1 MNALPELLTS
11 LGTAAI
17 HLLIQPYYY
26 IALIFIMLYYRRQV
40 ALERKLIHVKLHS
53 WGRETWRTVWT
64 GGVMGLLVS
73 IAAVALGI
81 SLSYTA
87 VACIWVTSLVLMLFR
102 VRYLCFAYAIGTLGI
117 LQFVLS
123 FFPDTLQS
131 GAAGEIAGALRG
143 MDIPALLALA
153 ALLHLAEALLA
164 RWQGAR
170 LAAPLFLAGKRG
182 KVVGGYQL
190 QAFWPLPLFVLIP
203 PGAGIG
209 ELPWHPLLGGGL
221 GLVSLPVIIGFS
233 EMTQGMLP
241 GRKAARTFGRLLVYS
256 LVLLG
261 VSLLAAAW
269 SPLTL
274 LAALAAI
281 LLHEG
286 LSWYSALEERS
297 LSPVFVHPPAGR
309 KVLAVLPG
317 SPAQELGILPG
328 EILLKVNGV
337 LLTDAAQLHEALRM
351 NPAFCKLEVLNRE
364 GESKY
369 LQRAIYDGDHHQLGI
384 ILVPEPD
391 GSVIAEAKPPGIF
404 SIIGMQTR
412 TRKRELPPERRD
424 RMKPASSTEPASPAE
439 PEPESVQEPAAAEG
453 VTNV

>member
-1 MNALPELLTS
+1 MNVMLELLAS
-11 LGTAAI
+11 WGTAVI

-26 IALIFIMLYYRRQV
+26 IALIFIALYYRRQV

-64 GGVMGLLVS
+64 GGVAGLVVS
-73 IAAVALGI
+73 LAAVALGV

-87 VACIWVTSLVLMLFR
+87 VACIWVVSLVLMLFR
-102 VRYLCFAYAIGTLGI
+102 VRYLCFAYSIGVLGI
-117 LQFVLS
+117 AQFVLS

-131 GAAGEIAGALRG
+131 GAAGTIAGALRE
-143 MDIPALLALA
+143 MDIPALLVLA

-170 LAAPLFLAGKRG
+170 LATPLFLAGKRG

-190 QAFWPLPLFVLIP
+190 QAFWPAPLFLLIP

-221 GLVSLPVIIGFS
+221 GMVSLPVIIGFS

-241 GRKAARTFGRLLVYS
+241 GRKAARTSGRLLVYS
-256 LVLLG
+256 IVLLG
-261 VSLLAAAW
+261 LSLLADWW

-274 LAALAAI
+274 VAALTAV

-297 LSPVFVHPPAGR
+297 ISPVFVHPPAGR

-317 SPAQELGILPG
+317 SPGQELGILPG
-328 EILLKVNGV
+328 EVLLKVNGV
-337 LLTDAAQLHEALRM
+337 LLTGAAQLHEALRM
-351 NPAFCKLEVLNRE
+351 NSAFCKLEVLNRE

-391 GSVIAEAKPPGIF
+391 GSVTAEAKPSSIF
-404 SIIGMQTR
+404 SIIGMQTG
-412 TRKRELPPERRD
+412 TRQRGHTPGRRG
-424 RMKPASSTEPASPAE
+424 RKKPAASAE
-439 PEPESVQEPAAAEG
+439 AKQKSAG
-453 VTNV
+453 V

>member
-1 MNALPELLTS
+1 MNVMLELLAS
-11 LGTAAI
+11 WGTAVI

-26 IALIFIMLYYRRQV
+26 IALIFIALYYRRQV

-64 GGVMGLLVS
+64 GGVAGLVVS
-73 IAAVALGI
+73 LAAVALGI

-87 VACIWVTSLVLMLFR
+87 VACIWVVSLVLMLFR
-102 VRYLCFAYAIGTLGI
+102 VRYLCFAYSIGVLGI
-117 LQFVLS
+117 AQFVLS

-131 GAAGEIAGALRG
+131 GAAGTIAGALRE
-143 MDIPALLALA
+143 MDIPALLVLA

-170 LAAPLFLAGKRG
+170 LASPLFLAGKRG

-190 QAFWPLPLFVLIP
+190 QAFWPLPLFLLIP

-241 GRKAARTFGRLLVYS
+241 GRKAARTSGRLLVYS
-256 LVLLG
+256 IVLLG
-261 VSLLAAAW
+261 LSLLADWW

-274 LAALAAI
+274 VAALTAV

-297 LSPVFVHPPAGR
+297 ISPVFVHPPAGR

-317 SPAQELGILPG
+317 SPGQELGILPG
-328 EILLKVNGV
+328 EVLLKVNGV
-337 LLTDAAQLHEALRM
+337 LLTGAAQLHEALRM
-351 NPAFCKLEVLNRE
+351 NSAFCKLEVLNRE

-391 GSVIAEAKPPGIF
+391 GSVTAEAKPSSIF
-404 SIIGMQTR
+404 SIIGMQTG
-412 TRKRELPPERRD
+412 TRQRGHTPGRRG
-424 RMKPASSTEPASPAE
+424 RKKPAASAE
-439 PEPESVQEPAAAEG
+439 AKQKSAG
-453 VTNV
+453 V

>member
-1 MNALPELLTS
+1 MNVMLELLAS
-11 LGTAAI
+11 WGTAVI

-26 IALIFIMLYYRRQV
+26 IALIFIALYYRRQV

-64 GGVMGLLVS
+64 GGVAGLVVS
-73 IAAVALGI
+73 LAAVALGI

-87 VACIWVTSLVLMLFR
+87 VACIWVVSLALMLFR
-102 VRYLCFAYAIGTLGI
+102 VRYLCFAYSIGVLGI
-117 LQFVLS
+117 AQFVLS

-131 GAAGEIAGALRG
+131 GAAGTIAGALRE
-143 MDIPALLALA
+143 MDIPALLVLA

-170 LAAPLFLAGKRG
+170 LATPLFLAGKRG

-190 QAFWPLPLFVLIP
+190 QAFWPLPLFLLIP

-241 GRKAARTFGRLLVYS
+241 GRKAARTSGRLLVYS
-256 LVLLG
+256 IVLLG
-261 VSLLAAAW
+261 LSLLADWW
-269 SPLTL
+269 SPLTV
-274 LAALAAI
+274 LAALTAV

-297 LSPVFVHPPAGR
+297 ISPVFVHPQAGR

-317 SPAQELGILPG
+317 SPGQELGILPG
-328 EILLKVNGV
+328 EVLLKVNGV
-337 LLTDAAQLHEALRM
+337 LLTGAAQLHEALRM

-391 GSVIAEAKPPGIF
+391 GSVTAEAKPSSIF
-404 SIIGMQTR
+404 SIIGMQTG
-412 TRKRELPPERRD
+412 TRQRGLTPGRRG
-424 RMKPASSTEPASPAE
+424 RKKPASSAE
-439 PEPESVQEPAAAEG
+439 AKQKSAG
-453 VTNV
+453 V

>member
-1 MNALPELLTS
+1 MPELLAS
-11 LGTAAI
+11 WGTAVI

-26 IALIFIMLYYRRQV
+26 IALVFIALYYRRQV

-64 GGVMGLLVS
+64 GGVAGLVVS
-73 IAAVALGI
+73 LAAVALGI

-87 VACIWVTSLVLMLFR
+87 VACIWVVSLVLMLFR
-102 VRYLCFAYAIGTLGI
+102 VRYLCFAYSIGI
-117 LQFVLS
+117 LGVAQFVLS

-131 GAAGEIAGALRG
+131 GAAGTIAGGLRE
-143 MDIPALLALA
+143 MDIPALLVLA

-164 RWQGAR
+164 RWQGTR
-170 LAAPLFLAGKRG
+170 LATPLFLAGKRG

-190 QAFWPLPLFVLIP
+190 QAFWPLPLFLLIP

-241 GRKAARTFGRLLVYS
+241 GRKAARTSGRLLVYS
-256 LVLLG
+256 IVLLG
-261 VSLLAAAW
+261 LSLLADWW
-269 SPLTL
+269 SPLTVV
-274 LAALAAI
+274 AALSAV

-297 LSPVFVHPPAGR
+297 ISPIFVHPPAGR
-309 KVLAVLPG
+309 KVLAVLQG

-337 LLTDAAQLHEALRM
+337 LLTGAAQLHEALRM

-391 GSVIAEAKPPGIF
+391 GSVTAEAKPSSIF
-404 SIIGMQTR
+404 SIIGMQTGVR
-412 TRKRELPPERRD
+412 PRGLTPGRRGRK
-424 RMKPASSTEPASPAE
+424 KPAASAE
-439 PEPESVQEPAAAEG
+439 AKQKSAG
-453 VTNV
+453 V

>member
-1 MNALPELLTS
+1 VTNGLNVMLELLAS
-11 LGTAAI
+11 WGTAVI

-26 IALIFIMLYYRRQV
+26 IALIFIALYYRRQV

-64 GGVMGLLVS
+64 GGVAGLVVS
-73 IAAVALGI
+73 LAAVALGI
-81 SLSYTA
+81 SLSYAA
-87 VACIWVTSLVLMLFR
+87 VACIWVVSLVLMLFR
-102 VRYLCFAYAIGTLGI
+102 VRYLCFAYSIGVLGI
-117 LQFVLS
+117 VQFVLS

-131 GAAGEIAGALRG
+131 GAAGTIAGALRE
-143 MDIPALLALA
+143 MDIPALLVLA

-170 LAAPLFLAGKRG
+170 LATPLFLAGKRG

-190 QAFWPLPLFVLIP
+190 QAFWPLPLFLLIP

-241 GRKAARTFGRLLVYS
+241 GRKAARTSGRLLVYS
-256 LVLLG
+256 IVLLG
-261 VSLLAAAW
+261 LSLLADWW
-269 SPLTL
+269 SPLTVV
-274 LAALAAI
+274 AALSAV

-297 LSPVFVHPPAGR
+297 ISPVFVHPPAGR

-317 SPAQELGILPG
+317 SPGQELGILPG
-328 EILLKVNGV
+328 EVLLKVNGV
-337 LLTDAAQLHEALRM
+337 LLTGAAQLHEALRM
-351 NPAFCKLEVLNRE
+351 NSAFCKLEVLNRE

-391 GSVIAEAKPPGIF
+391 GSVTAEAKPSSIF
-404 SIIGMQTR
+404 SIIGMQTG
-412 TRKRELPPERRD
+412 TRQRGHTPGRRG
-424 RMKPASSTEPASPAE
+424 RKKPAASAE
-439 PEPESVQEPAAAEG
+439 AKQKSAG
-453 VTNV
+453 V

>member
-1 MNALPELLTS
+1 MNVLLELLTS
-11 LGTAAI
+11 LGTAVL

-26 IALIFIMLYYRRQV
+26 IAILFIALYYRRQV

-53 WGRETWRTVWT
+53 WGPETWRTVWT
-64 GGVMGLLVS
+64 GGLMGLLVS
-73 IAAVALGI
+73 LSAVALGV
-81 SLSYTA
+81 SVTYTA
-87 VACIWVTSLVLMLFR
+87 VACIWVVSLVLMLFR
-102 VRYLCFAYAIGTLGI
+102 VRYLCFAYAIGALGI
-117 LQFVLS
+117 VQFVLS
-123 FFPDTLQS
+123 FFPETLQS
-131 GAAGEIAGALRG
+131 GAAGTVAGAVRE

-153 ALLHLAEALLA
+153 ALLHVAEALLA
-164 RWQGAR
+164 RWQGPR
-170 LAAPLFLAGKRG
+170 LATPLFLAGKRG

-203 PGAGIG
+203 AGSGIG

-241 GRKAARTFGRLLVYS
+241 GRKAARTFGRLLIYS
-256 LVLLG
+256 AVLLG
-261 VSLLAAAW
+261 LSLLADLW
-269 SPLTL
+269 SPLTVV
-274 LAALAAI
+274 AALAAI

-309 KVLAVLPG
+309 KVLAVLQG

-337 LLTDAAQLHEALRM
+337 LLTSAAQLHEALRM
-351 NPAFCKLEVLNRE
+351 NPAFCKLEVQNRE

-369 LQRAIYDGDHHQLGI
+369 LQRAIYAGDHHQLGI
-384 ILVPEPD
+384 ILVPDPD
-391 GSVIAEAKPPGIF
+391 GGITAEMKPSSIF
-404 SIIGMQTR
+404 SIIGMR
-412 TRKRELPPERRD
+412 TGIRQRGVQAD
-424 RMKPASSTEPASPAE
+424 RLGRAKKTPPAE
-439 PEPESVQEPAAAEG
+439 AKQESAG
-453 VTNV
+453 V

>member
-1 MNALPELLTS
+1 MKRSVTNGLNAMPELLTS
-11 LGTAAI
+11 LGAAVI

-26 IALIFIMLYYRRQV
+26 IALIFIALYYRRQV

-64 GGVMGLLVS
+64 GGVMGLIVS
-73 IAAVALGI
+73 FAAVALGI
-81 SLSYTA
+81 SLTYTA
-87 VACIWVTSLVLMLFR
+87 VACIWVVSLVLMLFR
-102 VRYLCFAYAIGTLGI
+102 VRYLCFAYSIGVLGI
-117 LQFVLS
+117 VQFILS
-123 FFPDTLQS
+123 FFPDVLQS
-131 GAAGEIAGALRG
+131 GAAGRIAGALRG

-170 LAAPLFLAGKRG
+170 LATPLFLAGKRG

-190 QAFWPLPLFVLIP
+190 QAFWPLPLFLLIP
-203 PGAGIG
+203 SGAGISD
-209 ELPWHPLLGGGL
+209 LPWHPLLGGGL

-241 GRKAARTFGRLLVYS
+241 GRKAARTSLRLLVYS
-256 LVLLG
+256 IVLLSL
-261 VSLLAAAW
+261 SLLAAWW
-269 SPLTL
+269 SPLTV
-274 LAALAAI
+274 LAALTAL

-297 LSPVFVHPPAGR
+297 LSPIFVHPPAGR
-309 KVLAVLPG
+309 KVLAVLPD
-317 SPAQELGILPG
+317 SPGQELGILPG

-337 LLTDAAQLHEALRM
+337 LLTGAAQLHEALRM

-391 GSVIAEAKPPGIF
+391 GRVTAESKPSSIF
-404 SIIGMQTR
+404 SIIGMQTG
-412 TRKRELPPERRD
+412 TRQRELPPEGLGRA
-424 RMKPASSTEPASPAE
+424 KPAVSVEAKQ
-439 PEPESVQEPAAAEG
+439 ESAG
-453 VTNV
+453 N

>member
-1 MNALPELLTS
+1 MNVMLELLAS
-11 LGTAAI
+11 WGTAVI

-26 IALIFIMLYYRRQV
+26 IALIFIALYYRRQV

-64 GGVMGLLVS
+64 GGVAGLVVS
-73 IAAVALGI
+73 LAAVALGV

-87 VACIWVTSLVLMLFR
+87 VACIWVVSLVLMLFR
-102 VRYLCFAYAIGTLGI
+102 VRYLCFAYSIGVLGI
-117 LQFVLS
+117 AQFVLS

-131 GAAGEIAGALRG
+131 GAAGTIAGALRE
-143 MDIPALLALA
+143 MDIPALLVLA

-170 LAAPLFLAGKRG
+170 LATPLFLAGKRG

-190 QAFWPLPLFVLIP
+190 QAFWPLPLFLLIP

-241 GRKAARTFGRLLVYS
+241 GRKAARTSGRLLVYS
-256 LVLLG
+256 IVLLG
-261 VSLLAAAW
+261 LSLLADWW

-274 LAALAAI
+274 VAALTAV

-297 LSPVFVHPPAGR
+297 ISPVFVHPPAGR

-317 SPAQELGILPG
+317 SPGQELGILPG
-328 EILLKVNGV
+328 EVLLKVNGV
-337 LLTDAAQLHEALRM
+337 LLTGAAQLHEALRM
-351 NPAFCKLEVLNRE
+351 NSAFCKLEVLNRE

-391 GSVIAEAKPPGIF
+391 GSVTAEAKPSSIF
-404 SIIGMQTR
+404 SIIGMQTG
-412 TRKRELPPERRD
+412 TRQRGHTPGRRG
-424 RMKPASSTEPASPAE
+424 RKKPAASAE
-439 PEPESVQEPAAAEG
+439 AKQKSAG
-453 VTNV
+453 V

>member
-1 MNALPELLTS
+1 MNVMLELLAS
-11 LGTAAI
+11 WGTAVI

-26 IALIFIMLYYRRQV
+26 IALIFIALYYRRQV

-64 GGVMGLLVS
+64 GGVAGLVVS
-73 IAAVALGI
+73 LAAVALGI

-87 VACIWVTSLVLMLFR
+87 VACIWVVSLVLMLFR
-102 VRYLCFAYAIGTLGI
+102 VRYLCFAYSIGVLGI
-117 LQFVLS
+117 VQFVLS

-131 GAAGEIAGALRG
+131 GAAGTIAGALRE
-143 MDIPALLALA
+143 MDIPALLVLA

-170 LAAPLFLAGKRG
+170 LATPLFLAGKRG

-190 QAFWPLPLFVLIP
+190 QAFWPLPLFLLIP

-209 ELPWHPLLGGGL
+209 ELPWHPLLGGAL

-241 GRKAARTFGRLLVYS
+241 GRKAARTSGRLLVYS
-256 LVLLG
+256 IVLLG
-261 VSLLAAAW
+261 LSLLADWW
-269 SPLTL
+269 SPLTVV
-274 LAALAAI
+274 AALSAV

-297 LSPVFVHPPAGR
+297 ISPVFVHPPAGR

-317 SPAQELGILPG
+317 SPGQELGILPG
-328 EILLKVNGV
+328 EVLLKVNGV
-337 LLTDAAQLHEALRM
+337 LLTGAAQLHEALRM
-351 NPAFCKLEVLNRE
+351 NSAFCKLEVLNRE

-391 GSVIAEAKPPGIF
+391 GSVTAEAKPSSIF
-404 SIIGMQTR
+404 SIIGMQTG
-412 TRKRELPPERRD
+412 TRQRGHTPGRRG
-424 RMKPASSTEPASPAE
+424 RKKPAASAE
-439 PEPESVQEPAAAEG
+439 AKQKSAG
-453 VTNV
+453 V